1 MSRFFTING
10 KRYVAKPFDFN
21 TVCDLEDN
29 GVPLQEMAKK
39 PMSMARA
46 YFALCF
52 NGDKEKAGLEIQA
65 HVMAGGNINELYT
78 VMGEEMNE
86 SDFFQA
92 LNQTEGEET
101 PEMEGEATPKVE
113 SEKKA
118 K

>member
-1 MSRFFTING
+1 MSRFFTINE
-10 KRYVAKPFDFN
+10 KRYQAKPFDFN

-29 GVPLQEMAKK
+29 GVSLQDMSKK

-52 NGDKEKAGLEIQA
+52 NGDIEKAGKEIQE
-65 HVMAGGNINELYT
+65 HVMNGGDFNELYT
-78 VMGEEMNE
+78 AMGEELNE

-92 LNQTEGEET
+92 LNKKQNEET
-101 PEMEGEATPKVE
+101 PELEIKE
-113 SEKKA
+113 EKKA

>member
-1 MSRFFTING
+1 MSRFFVING
-10 KRYVAKPFDFN
+10 KRYTAKPFDFN

-29 GVPLQEMAKK
+29 GVSLAEMSKK

-52 NGDKEKAGLEIQA
+52 GGSKEDARKEIQA
-65 HVMAGGNINELYT
+65 HVKAGGDFNDLYKA
-78 VMGEEMNE
+78 MGDEMNE

-92 LNQTEGEET
+92 LNKAQTQENPEVETTEGTET
-101 PEMEGEATPKVE
+101 
-113 SEKKA
+113 KK

>member
-1 MSRFFTING
+1 MSRFFTLNG
-10 KRYVAKPFDFN
+10 KRYQAKPFTFN

-29 GVPLQEMAKK
+29 GVSLAEMTKK

-46 YFALCF
+46 YVALCL
-52 NGDKEKAGLEIQA
+52 NGDKEKAGIEIQE
-65 HVMAGGNINELYT
+65 HIKAGGKFDEIYT

-92 LNQTEGEET
+92 LNKTEGEEDQT
-101 PEMEGEATPKVE
+101 VE
-113 SEKKA
+113 SKEEKKA